1 MRRRDFFVLAG
12 GLAASA
18 VAGRAFGA
26 SMTRTDVLQ
35 DIEILRQALGLH
47 PGLLRYSSEAQVAS
61 RLTSL
66 QAEWLATDDL
76 QTRYLA
82 LSRFLAAIRCGHS
95 YCNFFNQRKA
105 VAGELFDRATRLPFH
120 FAWVGEEMIV
130 TRGFDTGLPVGTRVV
145 SINGQAA
152 IALRRSLMPYIRADG
167 GNDAKRVSL
176 LEVRGDNSIE
186 TFDVFQ
192 GLVAPPAAGRHRL
205 GVRLPDG
212 QERTLE
218 LPAIALAARRAQM
231 APDAKEDDAPQWH
244 WTMREDGI
252 AVLTMPGW
260 ALWNSKWDGKAWLD
274 ERLDS
279 LSGARGLVIDIRD
292 NEGGEDCGD
301 AILARLID
309 APFAPAQVEQR
320 LRFRRTPA
328 ALDPHLDTWDDSFR
342 TLGEGA
348 KPLADGFFLRPNGSD
363 ALRIEPRGARLRL
376 PIRVLTSPVNSSA
389 TFQFASNVRALGAG
403 LLVGQATGGNR
414 RGINGGC
421 FFFVRLPASGIEF
434 DLPLVGYFP
443 TTQQPDA
450 GLLPDLLVEPSVAD
464 IIDGRDAVML
474 AAIRSIVTANVAD
487 WPSRRPQ

>member
-1 MRRRDFFVLAG
+1 MHRRDFIVLAG
-12 GLAASA
+12 GIAASA
-18 VAGRAFGA
+18 VAGRVFGA
-26 SMTRTDVLQ
+26 SMTPSDVLQ
-35 DIEILRQALGLH
+35 DIEILRQALKLH
-47 PGLLRYSSEAQVAS
+47 PGLLRYSSEGQVS
-61 RLTSL
+61 GRLLSL
-66 QAEWLATDDL
+66 QDEWLAARDL
-76 QTRYLA
+76 ETRYLA

-95 YCNFFNQRKA
+95 YCNFFNQRKEA
-105 VAGELFDRATRLPFH
+105 ASALFDRPTRLPFH
-120 FAWVGEEMIV
+120 FAWIGEDMVV
-130 TRGFDTGLPVGTRVV
+130 TDAFDSGLSVGTRVE
-145 SINGQAA
+145 SINGQSA

-167 GNDAKRVSL
+167 NNDAKRVSL
-176 LEVRGDNSIE
+176 LEVRGDDSIE
-186 TFDVFQ
+186 TCDVFQ
-192 GLVAPPAAGRHRL
+192 GLIAPPTAGRHRL

-212 QERTLE
+212 QQRAIE

-260 ALWNSKWDGKAWLD
+260 ALWNSKWDWKAWLD

-301 AILARLID
+301 MILARLID
-309 APFAPAQVEQR
+309 APFEPPKIEQR
-320 LRFRRTPA
+320 IRFRRTPA

-348 KPLADGFFLRPNGSD
+348 EALPDGFFLRPKGD
-363 ALRIEPRGARLRL
+363 EALRIEPRGRRLEL
-376 PIRVLTSPVNSSA
+376 PVRVLTSPVNSSA
-389 TFQFASNVRALGAG
+389 TFQFASNMRSLRAGM
-403 LLVGQATGGNR
+403 LVGQATGGNR

-443 TTQQPDA
+443 TTPQPDA
-450 GLLPDLLVEPSVAD
+450 GLLPDLLVEPTVAD
-464 IIDGRDAVML
+464 VIEGRDAVML
-474 AAIRSIVTANVAD
+474 TAIRSIGSANVGG
-487 WPSRRPQ
+487 